1 MTLDEINVQYYRNSP
16 NSKQKDAA
24 CENSGSVSINDSLS
38 VQSYI
43 FNMQNNERLP
53 SCAEITSEDNDRSNA
68 YRMFSNMFQRPPT
81 SHFKNEL
88 QYDDMQTYVDSS
100 FRQTVTP
107 EEQMDNETEQITG
120 AEIKLEKYPSMI
132 TNDNETEQEM
142 NPQDQNN
149 RDSSESLPTKDICVV
164 ENDRATASSEK
175 TEEDTGLKDKE
186 FNSTKKSGSG
196 MRKLEKPPYS
206 YIALIVMAIQSSP
219 TMKLTLNEIYEY
231 LQSKFSFFRGEY
243 KGWKNSVRHN
253 LSLND
258 CFIKLPKGVG
268 RPGKG
273 HYWTVDPA
281 SVTVFQDGSS
291 KRRPRGF
298 KRRCHLPDMQRY
310 SMYYAG
316 VPSPPMMGFDMMN
329 QANMPCGSL
338 QPTALANLLQPYQTE
353 SNDPLGKRNHRITV
367 RRKCAMPFHPCY
379 YQNST
384 PGGPVISYD
393 GISQHNTTVPPV
405 SMGTVG
411 TNMTGLPPYLTSG
424 DQMMMS
430 GISSNPQ
437 PYGYSLNNNN
447 PALNINPAGMAS
459 GGHYM
464 SSCAIAGATVPLGP
478 TSPINS
484 PATGSD
490 FGGVATTAPPPM
502 GYGGNASDQ
511 NAVVGSW
518 PALNGVPSTADPY
531 IKQSPLSPASSAGS
545 ISPSIVTPGTP
556 SAEGINY
563 NATGSEQVC
572 QRLMNSDNAELQVS
586 ALTSSMNQW
595 HVRLP
600 QPMTSQTCDR
610 NYIDSVTQQTI
621 ESPTNNNISLPSIS
635 SLCNSLTP
643 NIPTTQD
650 TSYVDN
656 KYYLCTAANGGFAQ

>member
-1 MTLDEINVQYYRNSP
+1 MTLDEVNVQYCRNTP
-16 NSKQKDAA
+16 NRKQKDDAY
-24 CENSGSVSINDSLS
+24 EDTGSVSINDSLS
-38 VQSYI
+38 VQNYI

-68 YRMFSNMFQRPPT
+68 YRMFNNMFQRPPT
-81 SHFKNEL
+81 SQCFKNEL
-88 QYDDMQTYVDSS
+88 QYNDMQSYVDAP
-100 FRQTVTP
+100 FRQSGIP
-107 EEQMDNETEQITG
+107 DKQMDNQTEQIDCS
-120 AEIKLEKYPSMI
+120 EIKLEKYPPMI
-132 TNDNETEQEM
+132 TNNNNETDQEM
-142 NPQDQNN
+142 DTQDQNN
-149 RDSSESLPTKDICVV
+149 RDSSESISTKEEICVV
-164 ENDRATASSEK
+164 DNDRATASSEK
-175 TEEDTGLKDKE
+175 TDEDNGLKDKE
-186 FNSTKKSGSG
+186 FSSTKKSGSG

-298 KRRCHLPDMQRY
+298 KRRCHLPEMQRY

-338 QPTALANLLQPYQTE
+338 QPTALANLLQPYQSE
-353 SNDPLGKRNHRITV
+353 SNDLLGKRNPRITV

-379 YQNST
+379 YQNSA

-393 GISQHNTTVPPV
+393 GINQHNSTVPPV

-411 TNMTGLPPYLTSG
+411 TNMTGLQPYLASG
-424 DQMMMS
+424 DQMMMP
-430 GISSNPQ
+430 GIPPNPQ

-447 PALNINPAGMAS
+447 PALNINATGMPS
-459 GGHYM
+459 SGHYM
-464 SSCAIAGATVPLGP
+464 SSCAVAGATASLGP

-502 GYGGNASDQ
+502 GYGGNASEQ
-511 NAVVGSW
+511 NPVGSW
-518 PALNGVPSTADPY
+518 PGLNGVPSAADPY

-556 SAEGINY
+556 SGEGINY
-563 NATGSEQVC
+563 TSTGSEQVC
-572 QRLMNSDNAELQVS
+572 QRLMNNDTTELQVAGS
-586 ALTSSMNQW
+586 I
-595 HVRLP
+595 VLP
-600 QPMTSQTCDR
+600 VWLGSTRTRPPPGHHFA
-610 NYIDSVTQQTI
+610 NA
-621 ESPTNNNISLPSIS
+621 
-635 SLCNSLTP
+635 NS
-643 NIPTTQD
+643 D
-650 TSYVDN
+650 
-656 KYYLCTAANGGFAQ
+656 